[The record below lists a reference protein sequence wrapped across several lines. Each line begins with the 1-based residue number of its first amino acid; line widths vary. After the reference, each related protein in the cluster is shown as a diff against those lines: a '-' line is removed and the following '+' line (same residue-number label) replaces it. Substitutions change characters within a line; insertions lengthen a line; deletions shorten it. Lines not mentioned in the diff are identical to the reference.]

1 MLFRS
6 GTFKM
11 AVKGNQM
18 LPGNHFH
25 KHWQRRIRTWF
36 DQAARKY
43 RRRQN
48 RITKAKAVAPR
59 PAGGLLRPAVRCA
72 SNKYNTRVRLG
83 RGFTLQ
89 ELKSA
94 GVSVVDARAF
104 GVAVDFRRTNL
115 SVESLQQNVRRLKEY
130 RSRLIVFP
138 KKAGKPRKGD
148 ATEEEV
154 KLATQ
159 LRGTILPLKASD
171 KREKAQPITE
181 ALQKFEV
188 FRHLRRLRADK
199 KYKGK
204 RDNKAKLAAEEG
216 IGGGRR

>member
-1 MLFRS
+1 
-6 GTFKM
+6 M
-11 AVKGNQM
+11 ALKGNQM

-25 KHWQRRIRTWF
+25 KHWQRRIKTWF
-36 DQAARKY
+36 NQAARKY

-48 RITKAKAVAPR
+48 RIEKAKAIAPK
-59 PAGGLLRPAVRCA
+59 PAGGLVRPVVRCA

-89 ELKSA
+89 ELKAA

-104 GVAVDFRRTNL
+104 GIAVDFRRTNL

-138 KKAGKPRKGD
+138 KKAGKARKGD
-148 ATEEEV
+148 ATEEEI
-154 KLATQ
+154 KLAAQ
-159 LRGTILPLKASD
+159 IRGTILPVKQAD
-171 KREKAQPITE
+171 KHEKAMPISE

-199 KYKGK
+199 KHKGK
-204 RDNKAKLAAEEG
+204 RDVKAKAAAEEG
-216 IGGGRR
+216 IGGARR